1 MVVLGSTLVVVT
13 QDGSA
18 FGADVSG
25 HNIGP
30 TYSFTGARIGYN
42 PEDRFMV
49 VLGSTLVVVT
59 QDGSA
64 FGADVSGHNIGPV
77 FGYM

>member
-13 QDGSA
+13 Q
-18 FGADVSG
+18 
-25 HNIGP
+25 N
-30 TYSFTGARIGYN
+30 
-42 PEDRFMV
+42 
-49 VLGSTLVVVT
+49 
-59 QDGSA
+59 GSA